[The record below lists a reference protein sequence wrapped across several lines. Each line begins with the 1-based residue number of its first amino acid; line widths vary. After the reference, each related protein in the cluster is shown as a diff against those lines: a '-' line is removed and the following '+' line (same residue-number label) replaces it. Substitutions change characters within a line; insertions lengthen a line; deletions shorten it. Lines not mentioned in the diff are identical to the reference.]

1 MIKGLIFDYGAT
13 IDSNGKHWAEVIWE
27 QYVAAKVPVT
37 KQQFRA
43 AYVYAERALAVNPYI
58 KPEDNF
64 RRLMLVKI
72 KLEFDY
78 LLNEA
83 ILGPDDAWNET
94 INAIAEGCYLEAK
107 HTVAEA
113 IKTLKILSER
123 YPMVLVS
130 NFYGNIQA
138 VLADFGVDS
147 FFPSIIES
155 AIVGVRKPD
164 PAIFMLG
171 VEALNLKPS
180 EVTVIGDSY
189 RKDIQPAQSLGC
201 ETIWIKGI
209 GWDESEDKIDHPAI
223 ITDFSE
229 LCNLL

>member
-1 MIKGLIFDYGAT
+1 
-13 IDSNGKHWAEVIWE
+13 
-27 QYVAAKVPVT
+27 
-37 KQQFRA
+37 
-43 AYVYAERALAVNPYI
+43 
-58 KPEDNF
+58 
-64 RRLMLVKI
+64 
-72 KLEFDY
+72 
-78 LLNEA
+78 
-83 ILGPDDAWNET
+83 
-94 INAIAEGCYLEAK
+94 
-107 HTVAEA
+107 
-113 IKTLKILSER
+113 
-123 YPMVLVS
+123 
-130 NFYGNIQA
+130 YGNIQA

>member
-27 QYVAAKVPVT
+27 QYMAAGVPVS
-37 KQQFRA
+37 KDQFRD
-43 AYVYAERALAVNPYI
+43 AYVYAERTLALHPYI

-64 RRLMLVKI
+64 NQLMLVKI

-78 LLNEA
+78 LLTA
-83 ILGPDDAWNET
+83 DILESNYPCDEV
-94 INAIAEGCYLEAK
+94 IHSIAEGCYQEAR

-113 IKTLKILSER
+113 KKTLNVLFER

-138 VLADFGVDS
+138 VLADFGLES
-147 FFPSIIES
+147 FFLSIIES
-155 AIVGVRKPD
+155 AVVGVRKPD
-164 PAIFMLG
+164 PAIFRMG
-171 VEALNLKPS
+171 VEALNLKS
-180 EVTVIGDSY
+180 EEVVVIGDSY
-189 RKDIQPAQSLGC
+189 RKDIQPAQSIGC
-201 ETIWIKGI
+201 ETIWIKGV
-209 GWDESEDKIDHPAI
+209 GWDDSENSVNHDKI

-229 LCNLL
+229 LRNLL

>member
-94 INAIAEGCYLEAK
+94 INAIAEAK
-107 HTVAEA
+107 L
-113 IKTLKILSER
+113 I
-123 YPMVLVS
+123 
-130 NFYGNIQA
+130 
-138 VLADFGVDS
+138 
-147 FFPSIIES
+147 
-155 AIVGVRKPD
+155 
-164 PAIFMLG
+164 
-171 VEALNLKPS
+171 
-180 EVTVIGDSY
+180 
-189 RKDIQPAQSLGC
+189 
-201 ETIWIKGI
+201 
-209 GWDESEDKIDHPAI
+209 
-223 ITDFSE
+223 
-229 LCNLL
+229 